1 MDIIKRKP
9 KSETV
14 KWVNFVIPKSMYEQ
28 LKIKAYSE
36 GFSIYSLMKSLVI
49 SYLNDNI
56 SGLK

>member
-1 MDIIKRKP
+1 MVIIKRKT

-14 KWVNFVIPKSMYEQ
+14 KWVNFVIPNSMYEQ
-28 LKIKAYSE
+28 LKTKAYSE